1 MKSII
6 LLLLSLFVFL
16 TCGAANYQFR
26 HFDMNSGLSQ
36 NTVFSIAQDKMG
48 FMWFATKDGLNRFD
62 GHTFRIYRY
71 ENTPYSLG
79 SDYVNCIFVAN
90 DQCIWVG
97 TTKGVYIYSPVTDSF
112 EKFVVKAQNGMIIKN
127 NVNLFSG
134 QGNEI
139 YISSQQQGL
148 FRYNLQSKRLTWLA
162 HTNFPTVTS
171 IAIGHDGQI
180 WFSQFGGGL
189 YITDHAFRKLQVFN
203 NRKGQSMF
211 DGKTITGIIFAE
223 QDQMFVS
230 TEQNGLWEVNI
241 RTHEL
246 KQLISMKSDKGKYV
260 HNILRNGNEIWA
272 ATEDGLY
279 VYEMLTHELKHFKY
293 EPTNPFSISD
303 NALQCLF
310 RDRDGGMWLGSY
322 FGGCYYAPNY
332 SYLFDKF
339 IPMIDV
345 PNSLHG
351 RHVREMV
358 EDRLGQIWIGTE
370 DGGLNKYNPHTNQF
384 SHIQISN
391 DFSNIHGMCLMGDE
405 LWVGTFAYG
414 LRVINIATG
423 KLMKTYNT
431 TTHPARLYDNNVFSL
446 CNANGRIYV
455 GLLSGLYIYDRNSKT
470 FKRVGGLPQNIVYDI
485 MNDRNG
491 NLWVS
496 IDGEGVYKWSDANHR
511 WTKYTTQNQR
521 ITSDNVLCIFNSSN
535 GQIWASTEGKGVCR
549 YNTRTDRFEKVDI
562 PKYQPRR
569 VVYQILED
577 HNGRLWLTSN
587 DGLICYNPP
596 TQESKIFTVANG
608 LLENS
613 FNYNSSLLSSDGRI
627 YLGSLNGF
635 VSFHPGA
642 MREVNT
648 KPNIVATDFFL
659 NNAPVGP
666 QTKDSPLKQSITL
679 TKRIELPNN
688 ANSFSLALAVL
699 PYNNLQQFQL
709 EYKLEGFDKDWLI
722 LNDGNLIKYTNI
734 PAGHYRLLARIY
746 PDSDH
751 ASSNTYELEVVV
763 NPPLY
768 LTWWA
773 ILFYLLFAGVMVY
786 LAYRYL
792 NQRSEMRRRLAME
805 KFEYEKEQELYQSKI
820 NFFTNVAHE
829 IRTPLTLIKGPLED
843 ILHHDL
849 ASEDEK
855 DDLDIMD
862 QNVSRL
868 LDLTNQLLN
877 FRKTEQNGLR
887 LNFEKSNINSLVN
900 SVFIRFTP
908 LMKTRGIKYEI
919 SLTSSSF
926 YAYVDQEAFT
936 KIISNLINNAVKY
949 CDQLVKVQLLSGT
962 DHFDV
967 LVINDGSL
975 IPKETRELIFKPFY
989 RSKTASISSTQGTG
1003 IGLALSRTL
1012 TELHGGT
1019 LVVEDDIKFNVL
1031 HLSLPV
1037 VQRPSLEM
1045 ANSPFRDIAVEDPDD
1060 QDEDLPSDGLPT
1072 VLIVED
1078 NLQLLEYEKTK
1089 LQHSYHI
1096 LTATDGQKAVEIL
1109 NQHYV
1114 DLILSD
1120 VMMEPMDG
1128 FELCRRVKEDVNSS
1142 HIPFVLLT
1150 ALTLD
1155 SAKVKGM
1162 ECGADSYIEKPFSM
1176 DYLLSV
1182 IRNLLH
1188 SRENIKKAFANSPFT
1203 LSDSVIVSKVDDVF
1217 QKRLEKVMEEH
1228 LTDSDFGINEFAEAM
1243 CMSKTNLNRK
1253 MRGAFNLTPNNYIK
1267 LERLKKAA
1275 ILMKSEDCKV
1285 NEVCYRVGFSSP
1297 SYFTQCFYK
1306 QFGLLPKDF
1315 IC

>member
-1 MKSII
+1 M
-6 LLLLSLFVFL
+6 
-16 TCGAANYQFR
+16 
-26 HFDMNSGLSQ
+26 
-36 NTVFSIAQDKMG
+36 
-48 FMWFATKDGLNRFD
+48 
-62 GHTFRIYRY
+62 
-71 ENTPYSLG
+71 
-79 SDYVNCIFVAN
+79 
-90 DQCIWVG
+90 
-97 TTKGVYIYSPVTDSF
+97 
-112 EKFVVKAQNGMIIKN
+112 
-127 NVNLFSG
+127 
-134 QGNEI
+134 
-139 YISSQQQGL
+139 
-148 FRYNLQSKRLTWLA
+148 
-162 HTNFPTVTS
+162 
-171 IAIGHDGQI
+171 
-180 WFSQFGGGL
+180 
-189 YITDHAFRKLQVFN
+189 
-203 NRKGQSMF
+203 
-211 DGKTITGIIFAE
+211 
-223 QDQMFVS
+223 S

-587 DGLICYNPP
+587 DGLICYNPS

-635 VSFHPGA
+635 VSFQPGA

-648 KPNIVATDFFL
+648 KPNIVATEFFL
-659 NNAPVGP
+659 NNTPVGP

-709 EYKLEGFDKDWLI
+709 EYKLEGLTPGSHLRYHNVFGYNMVKATREGILAANPDKRPFVLSRSNFLGGQRYAATWTGDNVSAWEHMEKSI
-722 LNDGNLIKYTNI
+722 PMSLNMGLSGQPFNGPDIGGFLGNCNAELLAHWTVIGVYFPFVRNHCVMGAANQEPWAFGPKVEAVCRTAINRR
-734 PAGHYRLLARIY
+734 YRLLPYIY
-746 PDSDH
+746 
-751 ASSNTYELEVVV
+751 T
-763 NPPLY
+763 
-768 LTWWA
+768 
-773 ILFYLLFAGVMVY
+773 LFREANETGLPVMRPV
-786 LAYRYL
+786 LMAD
-792 NQRSEMRRRLAME
+792 
-805 KFEYEKEQELYQSKI
+805 
-820 NFFTNVAHE
+820 V
-829 IRTPLTLIKGPLED
+829 
-843 ILHHDL
+843 
-849 ASEDEK
+849 K
-855 DDLDIMD
+855 DTAL
-862 QNVSRL
+862 R
-868 LDLTNQLLN
+868 
-877 FRKTEQNGLR
+877 TEQ
-887 LNFEKSNINSLVN
+887 
-900 SVFIRFTP
+900 
-908 LMKTRGIKYEI
+908 
-919 SLTSSSF
+919 
-926 YAYVDQEAFT
+926 QAF
-936 KIISNLINNAVKY
+936 
-949 CDQLVKVQLLSGT
+949 LLGG
-962 DHFDV
+962 DV
-967 LVINDGSL
+967 LVVPRWAKNVHLPKGDWDLFRFESKDDGYQPFLALRSGSIIPVSNVIQNTDEYSTDSLTFLVNPTIEGVAQGKFYADAGNGFGYRNGDYAQFELKASTMNGKITLQINQTAGQR
-975 IPKETRELIFKPFY
+975 KETVKFIR
-989 RSKTASISSTQGTG
+989 
-1003 IGLALSRTL
+1003 
-1012 TELHGGT
+1012 
-1019 LVVEDDIKFNVL
+1019 LVIVCNGKITY
-1031 HLSLPV
+1031 
-1037 VQRPSLEM
+1037 
-1045 ANSPFRDIAVEDPDD
+1045 
-1060 QDEDLPSDGLPT
+1060 SDW
-1072 VLIVED
+1072 
-1078 NLQLLEYEKTK
+1078 TK
-1089 LQHSYHI
+1089 DTKVI
-1096 LTATDGQKAVEIL
+1096 LKAVNDKENGL
-1109 NQHYV
+1109 
-1114 DLILSD
+1114 D
-1120 VMMEPMDG
+1120 V
-1128 FELCRRVKEDVNSS
+1128 
-1142 HIPFVLLT
+1142 
-1150 ALTLD
+1150 
-1155 SAKVKGM
+1155 
-1162 ECGADSYIEKPFSM
+1162 
-1176 DYLLSV
+1176 
-1182 IRNLLH
+1182 
-1188 SRENIKKAFANSPFT
+1188 
-1203 LSDSVIVSKVDDVF
+1203 
-1217 QKRLEKVMEEH
+1217 KRLKWAHVDMTKQPK
-1228 LTDSDFGINEFAEAM
+1228 LAEQ
-1243 CMSKTNLNRK
+1243 L
-1253 MRGAFNLTPNNYIK
+1253 
-1267 LERLKKAA
+1267 
-1275 ILMKSEDCKV
+1275 
-1285 NEVCYRVGFSSP
+1285 
-1297 SYFTQCFYK
+1297 
-1306 QFGLLPKDF
+1306 
-1315 IC
+1315 